1 MNENISNLDTPV
13 KRLLTSKDMEIWTKS
28 DQFNEFVV
36 FVTKLS
42 ESVKG
47 KTNQELKEPK
57 SENIKNIESLIQ
69 EVSNLVTK
77 NPVNKDDQVTSRFGK
92 IEFRFFYDDLEKS
105 SETLLKDKFSG
116 LEEWQVL
123 ELKTYLINS
132 FGDRQ
137 RIDYGSGHELNFLCF
152 LYVLYKYNNYL
163 TEDDFTNMVLSS
175 FIEYLRLMRRIE
187 KEYWLEPAGS
197 HGVWG
202 LDDYHFLP
210 FLFGASQLATH
221 KHLKPKSIH
230 NEEVV
235 EMFADKYL
243 YFGCISFINS
253 IKTTTSLK
261 WHSPML
267 DDISGAKSWL
277 KIAEGMIKMYKAEVL
292 SKLPIMQHFFFGKTI
307 KCPEGIT
314 EYHDRSTDSLDSC
327 GHDHGNRELL
337 NTWGDCCG
345 IKVPSAIAATAMK
358 NKLNQSKG
366 VSTNKPLPF
375 D

>member
-1 MNENISNLDTPV
+1 MNGNISNLDTPV

-36 FVTKLS
+36 FITKLS

-105 SETLLKDKFSG
+105 SETLLKDKFSC

-163 TEDDFTNMVLSS
+163 TEEDFTNIVLSS
-175 FIEYLRLMRRIE
+175 FIEYLSLMRRIE

-235 EMFADKYL
+235 EMFAEKYL

-292 SKLPIMQHFFFGKTI
+292 GKLPIMQHFFFGKTI

-327 GHDHGNRELL
+327 GHDNGNRELL

-345 IKVPSAIAATAMK
+345 IKVPSAIAVTAMK
-358 NKLNQSKG
+358 SKLNQSKG